1 MIGYAPA
8 KKIASTFRIG
18 RRMFL
23 CGDNS
28 ALISSQAE
36 QSSTISEDVS
46 FATPIAISFPALINP
61 LSANDIGT

>member
-8 KKIASTFRIG
+8 KKIASTLNTG
-18 RRMFL
+18 RSMFL
-23 CGDNS
+23 CGDSS

-36 QSSTISEDVS
+36 QSSTICEDVS
-46 FATPIAISFPALINP
+46 LATPIAISFPALINP